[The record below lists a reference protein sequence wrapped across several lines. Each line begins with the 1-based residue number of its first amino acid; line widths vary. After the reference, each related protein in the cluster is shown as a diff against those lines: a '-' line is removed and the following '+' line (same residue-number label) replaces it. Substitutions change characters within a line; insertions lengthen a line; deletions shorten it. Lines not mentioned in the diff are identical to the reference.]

1 MSVSIGESP
10 EVDCRFRPGPYG
22 SGDTTLMWVP
32 PVFLDTDAVARV
44 ALVEGYNTNTYQAQD
59 NPNLPLIERHPSPFT
74 GVDANL
80 ELRLLGRDTD
90 RTTFNFGAR
99 VNHYEPLTAQYQ
111 SDDGAINASLSSRVT
126 LGPRTT
132 LALTD
137 GAAVTSFNAAHVTDG
152 TIFAFDPTQV
162 RSTYWLNDFGAA
174 ITHQLSPNWRLTQ
187 SVGMTISGTLQSA
200 ATEDASGQLIEHR
213 GLDYVMPYVETDV
226 NRDIT
231 PRTAV
236 DLMVLYQY
244 AWELYVVD
252 YTQSPPQNIGPDKQ
266 AFLTALA
273 GWTYHESSELSTVLR
288 AGGVLASAPPRDI
301 DQRAILSPAGM
312 AELYYVRPFFDLVAA
327 AGYTWGTINPR
338 LGSGPT
344 ANASLLAIGIPRHIG
359 NWANFA
365 LVGRAQASYS
375 SLITGVGQS
384 TGLGLCAVGAEARY
398 GLNRWLGAL
407 AGFDFR
413 YATFDTPGVFNPP
426 FVQYVFF
433 LGFSG
438 YFASDRAALPLTTFT
453 APVQPPA

>member
-1 MSVSIGESP
+1 
-10 EVDCRFRPGPYG
+10 
-22 SGDTTLMWVP
+22 MWVP
-32 PVFLDTDAVARV
+32 PIFLDTDVVTRV

-59 NPNLPLIERHPSPFT
+59 DPNVPLIRRHPSAFT
-74 GVDANL
+74 GVDAGL

-99 VNHYEPLTAQYQ
+99 ANHYEPLTTQYQ
-111 SDDGAINASLSSRVT
+111 SDDGALNASLASRVT
-126 LGPRTT
+126 IGPRTT
-132 LALTD
+132 LAVSD
-137 GAAVTSFNAAHVTDG
+137 GAALTSFNAAHVTDG

-162 RSTYWLNDFGAA
+162 RSTYWLDDFGAA
-174 ITHQLSPNWRLTQ
+174 LTHQLSPNWRLTQ
-187 SVGMTISGTLQSA
+187 SLGLTVSGTLQSA
-200 ATEDASGQLIEHR
+200 PTQLADGGPLIEHR

-226 NRDIT
+226 NRDLT
-231 PRTAV
+231 PRAAV

-244 AWELYVVD
+244 AWEVFVLD
-252 YTQSPPQNIGPDKQ
+252 YTQSPPRNIGPDKQ
-266 AFLTALA
+266 AFLTSLA
-273 GWTYHESSELSTVLR
+273 GWTYHETQELSTVLR

-301 DQRAILSPAGM
+301 DQRAVLSPAGM

-338 LGSGPT
+338 LGAGPT
-344 ANASLLAIGIPRHIG
+344 ANASLLAIGIPHHVG
-359 NWANFA
+359 AWANFA

-384 TGLGLCAVGAEARY
+384 TGLGLCAAGGEVRY
-398 GLNRWLGAL
+398 GVSRWLGAL

-413 YATFDTPGVFNPP
+413 YATFDTPGQFNPP
-426 FVQYVFF
+426 FLQYVFF

-438 YFASDRAALPLTTFT
+438 YFSSDRTQLPLTTFT